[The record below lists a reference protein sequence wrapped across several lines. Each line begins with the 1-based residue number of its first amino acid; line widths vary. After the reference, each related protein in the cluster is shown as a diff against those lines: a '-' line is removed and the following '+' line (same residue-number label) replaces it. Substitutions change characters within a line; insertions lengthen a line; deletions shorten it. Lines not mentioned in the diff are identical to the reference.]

1 MISVIV
7 ATKLRPSLQTL
18 LSSLRQQSLIY
29 GKEWE
34 LLTRSDGI
42 NEYDARNKAAR
53 EAKGELFAFLDD
65 DTYVDSD
72 YLEKGKR
79 HFEDAKIM
87 VMDCAL
93 KGNFFGHGEEVIDKH
108 GWGIGATLWVRREAF
123 EKVGG
128 FEATWQL
135 NPRPRGWRSDTD
147 LLWRIM
153 DAYGDD
159 SYYHADDMIVYHPS
173 PGGSSWDVRVEK
185 LFYLRHKERCLKLF
199 LPVDPRLCQLVIAVD
214 DDPVARAAAQRHLD
228 EFIAAG
234 LLTRELA
241 TESIKALRA
250 WTQE

>member
-108 GWGIGATLWVRREAF
+108 GWGIGATL
-123 EKVGG
+123 
-128 FEATWQL
+128 T
-135 NPRPRGWRSDTD
+135 S
-147 LLWRIM
+147 
-153 DAYGDD
+153 
-159 SYYHADDMIVYHPS
+159 S
-173 PGGSSWDVRVEK
+173 PWPKKLPFSAQSITIIFASSK
-185 LFYLRHKERCLKLF
+185 CLFPFSRYSESTYVSSSSNANNSPFASLAALF
-199 LPVDPRLCQLVIAVD
+199 LASYSFIPSLLVSSSHSF
-214 DDPVARAAAQRHLD
+214 P
-228 EFIAAG
+228 
-234 LLTRELA
+234 
-241 TESIKALRA
+241 
-250 WTQE
+250 